1 MSAKSELAKVGLNPD
16 LVQALIELALSEDLA
31 DGPDVTTLA
40 TVTDDHIAT
49 LNLVSRKPG
58 VLAGVQVAQL
68 VFELLNDELDIKTFA
83 QDGESVTAGQTIFSV
98 TGPTQTLLTAERT
111 ALNFLTHLS
120 GIATT
125 TNNWVKA
132 VAGTKAKIR
141 DTRKTIPGLRHLEK
155 YAVTCGGGV
164 NHRMSLN
171 DASLIKDNH
180 ILVSG
185 SISSAF
191 NKVKAKITDQEIQ
204 VEVDS
209 LSQISEAIAAGAN
222 FILLD
227 NFSISDLKQAVSEFG
242 GKVKFEAS
250 GGLSLEVARAVAET
264 GVDYLAVGALTHS
277 APSLDIGADLALIEQ
292 EK

>member
-1 MSAKSELAKVGLNPD
+1 MKAKIELAKVGLNPD

-31 DGPDVTTLA
+31 DGPDITTLS
-40 TVTDDHIAT
+40 TVEESHVAV
-49 LNLVSRKPG
+49 LNLVTRKPG
-58 VLAGVQVAQL
+58 VVSGVHVAQL
-68 VFELLNDELDIKTFA
+68 VFELLNDELDIKTLT
-83 QDGESVTAGQTIFSV
+83 QDGESVVAGQTILSV
-98 TGPTQTLLTAERT
+98 KGPTQTLLTAERT

-185 SISSAF
+185 SITSAF
-191 NKVKAKITDQEIQ
+191 NEVKAKITDQEIQ
-204 VEVDS
+204 IEVDS
-209 LSQISEAIAAGAN
+209 LSQIAEAIAAGAT

-227 NFSISDLKQAVSEFG
+227 NFSISDMKQAVNEFG
-242 GKVKFEAS
+242 SKVKFEAS
-250 GGLSLEVARAVAET
+250 GGLSLEVARAVAQT

-277 APSLDIGADLALIEQ
+277 APSLDIGADLVLIGQ

>member
-1 MSAKSELAKVGLNPD
+1 MSAKSGLAKAGLNPD

-209 LSQISEAIAAGAN
+209 LSQISEAIDAGAN

-242 GKVKFEAS
+242 SKVKFEAS

>member
-1 MSAKSELAKVGLNPD
+1 MSAKAELAKAGLNPD

-31 DGPDVTTLA
+31 DGPDITTLS
-40 TVTDDHIAT
+40 TVPDKHVST

-58 VLAGVQVAQL
+58 VVSGVQVARL
-68 VFELLNDELDIKTFA
+68 VFELLSDELDIKIFV
-83 QDGESVTAGQTIFSV
+83 QDGEDVIAGQTILSAK
-98 TGPTQTLLTAERT
+98 GPTQTLLTAERT

-120 GIATT
+120 GISTT

-180 ILVSG
+180 VLVSG
-185 SISSAF
+185 SISTAF
-191 NKVKAKITDQEIQ
+191 NKVKAKITNQEVQ

-209 LSQISEAIAAGAN
+209 LSQISEAVAAGAT

-227 NFSISDLKQAVSEFG
+227 NFSVSDMQQAVSEFG
-242 GKVKFEAS
+242 SKVKFEAS
-250 GGLSLEVARAVAET
+250 GGLSLQVARAVAET

-277 APSLDIGADLALIEQ
+277 APSLDIGADLALTEQ
-292 EK
+292 EN

>member
-1 MSAKSELAKVGLNPD
+1 MKAKIELAKVGLNPD
-16 LVQALIELALSEDLA
+16 LVQAVVELALSEDLA
-31 DGPDVTTLA
+31 DGPDITTLS
-40 TVTDDHIAT
+40 TVKESHVAV
-49 LNLVSRKPG
+49 LNLVTRKPG
-58 VLAGVQVAQL
+58 VVSGVHVAQL
-68 VFELLNDELDIKTFA
+68 VFESLNDELDIKTHT
-83 QDGESVTAGQTIFSV
+83 QDGESVVAGQTILSV
-98 TGPTQTLLTAERT
+98 KGATQTLLTAERT

-132 VAGTKAKIR
+132 VEGTKAKIR

-185 SISSAF
+185 SITSAF
-191 NKVKAKITDQEIQ
+191 NEVKAKITDQEIQ
-204 VEVDS
+204 IEVDS
-209 LSQISEAIAAGAN
+209 LSQISEAIAAGAT

-227 NFSISDLKQAVSEFG
+227 NFSISDMKQAVNEFG
-242 GKVKFEAS
+242 GKVKLEAS
-250 GGLSLEVARAVAET
+250 GGLSLEVARAVAQT

-277 APSLDIGADLALIEQ
+277 APSLDIGADLVLIGQEQ
-292 EK
+292 

>member
-209 LSQISEAIAAGAN
+209 LSQISEAIDAGAN

>member
-277 APSLDIGADLALIEQ
+277 VPSLDIGADLALIEQ